1 MTGRF
6 SEGTDSVHFFVL
18 TESLMIPGSKELFG
32 KHLVK
37 GEEFSDQKENYSEHH
52 AARSCVVARGDSQR
66 GRQGQYPCMLQVSET
81 SLAGSHGSSAPNGL
95 R

>member
-18 TESLMIPGSKELFG
+18 TESFMIPGSKELFG

-37 GEEFSDQKENYSEHH
+37 EEEFSDQKENYSEHH
-52 AARSCVVARGDSQR
+52 AARSCVVALRR
-66 GRQGQYPCMLQVSET
+66 LSEGKT
-81 SLAGSHGSSAPNGL
+81 GPVPMCAAGL
-95 R
+95 RDKPSWVPQ